1 MIQSEEIEDIDF
13 KSVQIEVSDVWHRI
27 YSYVKEGD
35 LEKVKEEYESFI
47 KTVNIF
53 EEEILQQI
61 ELYLHVITGMCAK
74 YEYIDI
80 LEWLNS
86 LSYFEI
92 DSFQLFIV
100 ASELGNIKIIEWGI
114 QNEFEYLPQHILHT
128 IQNGQVDILNY
139 LEETLEEEDVTVLY
153 SELFIKNAIIHKQIN
168 IMNWYRDRGVP
179 IDTDDYNNDDKKKE

>member
-1 MIQSEEIEDIDF
+1 MIQIP
-13 KSVQIEVSDVWHRI
+13 DVWHRI

-35 LEKVKEEYESFI
+35 LEKVKEEYEMFI

-53 EEEILQQI
+53 EEDVLQQI
-61 ELYLHVITGMCAK
+61 ELYLHVITGMCSK
-74 YEYIDI
+74 YEYIHI

-86 LSYFEI
+86 ISYFEI

-100 ASELGNIKIIEWGI
+100 ASELGNIKVIEWGI
-114 QNEFEYLPQHILHT
+114 QNEFEYLPQHILHA
-128 IQNGQVDILNY
+128 IQNGQLDILNY
-139 LEETLEEEDVTVLY
+139 LEETLEEEDVTILY

-179 IDTDDYNNDDKKKE
+179 IDTNDYNSDEDDEKKE